1 MKKIQEM
8 SSTISVL
15 NEINQHCKSGI
26 NFYGKFTVYITNLQ
40 ANVNDFIT
48 ARNLEKDDWVQFLDQ
63 SQKPKPAPV

>member
-15 NEINQHCKSGI
+15 NEINQHCKSSI
-26 NFYGKFTVYITNLQ
+26 NFYEKFTVYITNLQ

-48 ARNLEKDDWVQFLDQ
+48 ARNLEQDDWVKFLDQ
-63 SQKPKPAPV
+63 Q